1 MTTGN
6 ISSAEM
12 MAVMMSNTKAQNG
25 IISSGTQ
32 ATDSFQN
39 LFSQSANNAESVVAA
54 TSEVSGTDSAKT
66 AFDKNNANKTKDIVK
81 ATKEDAPVDKESLSK
96 LEEGIKDVI
105 TEELGITEE
114 ELSRAM
120 TEAGLTFADL
130 LVPQNVS
137 KLIAQISDVEP
148 AMIITDSQLSEHLTD
163 IVNAITELT
172 NEVATDNQIP
182 VEDVEGAFRDMLKN
196 DTSLGQE
203 NATKDI
209 VKTVTVVTDA
219 ETGKEMT
226 ITMEGDRV
234 TQTTTETAEAP
245 VASENSFNEQSFN
258 EAGKG
263 NEQNGQTEAFAG
275 NILNNLSESIQNST
289 TIQSDF
295 SQVYNVNQAEIINQL
310 IDSIRVNVTADTST
324 MELQLTPESLGK
336 INLTVVAKEG
346 NITASITAQNDTVK
360 AVIESQIIQ
369 LKEALNNQGLKVT
382 EVEVTVAG
390 QAFDQNFDGNGDNA
404 QNGQTNNRRRFRGI
418 DDLATD
424 VSEMEDSII
433 KEMMEQEGN
442 SVNFRA

>member
-12 MAVMMSNTKAQNG
+12 MAVMMTNTKAQNG

-39 LFSQSANNAESVVAA
+39 LFNQSANTADGSVNA
-54 TSEVSGTDSAKT
+54 TSEIGGTDSAKT
-66 AFDKNNANKTKDIVK
+66 AFDKNNANKTKEIVK
-81 ATKEDAPVDKESLSK
+81 ATKEDASVDEESLSK
-96 LEEGIKDVI
+96 LSEGIKDVI

-114 ELSRAM
+114 ELVQAM

-130 LVPQNVS
+130 LIPQNVS

-163 IVNAITELT
+163 IVNAIAELT
-172 NEVATDNQIP
+172 NEVAVENAIP
-182 VEDVEGAFRDMLKN
+182 VEDVESAFRDMLNK

-203 NATKDI
+203 NSTQDTI
-209 VKTVTVVTDA
+209 KTVTVITDA

-234 TQTTTETAEAP
+234 TQTTTETVKAP
-245 VASENSFNEQSFN
+245 KANENSFNEENFN

-263 NEQNGQTEAFAG
+263 NEQNSQPEAFAT

-295 SQVYNVNQAEIINQL
+295 SQIYSVNQADVINQL
-310 IDSIRVNVTADTST
+310 VDSIRVNVTADTST

-360 AVIESQIIQ
+360 AIIESQIIQ

-390 QAFDQNFDGNGDNA
+390 QAFDQNFEGNGDNT
-404 QNGQTNNRRRFRGI
+404 QNGQTNNHRRFREI

>member
-12 MAVMMSNTKAQNG
+12 VAAIMSNTKMQNG

-39 LFSQSANNAESVVAA
+39 LFNQSANTAESSFAA
-54 TSEVSGTDSAKT
+54 TNEVGGADSAKT
-66 AFDKNNANKTKDIVK
+66 AFDKNNANKTKEIVK
-81 ATKEDAPVDKESLSK
+81 ATKKDATVDKESLSE
-96 LEEGIKDVI
+96 LEKGIKDVI
-105 TEELGITEE
+105 TKDLGVTEE
-114 ELSRAM
+114 ELANAM
-120 TEAGLTFADL
+120 AEAGLTFADL

-148 AMIITDSQLSEHLTD
+148 AMIITDSQLSEHLAD
-163 IVNAITELT
+163 IVNAITELV
-172 NEVATDNQIP
+172 NEVAVENQIP
-182 VEDVEGAFRDMLKN
+182 VEDVESAFKDLLNK
-196 DTSLGQE
+196 DTSLGLE
-203 NATKDI
+203 NATEDI
-209 VKTVTVVTDA
+209 VKTVTVVKDDN
-219 ETGKEMT
+219 TGKEMT

-234 TQTTTETAEAP
+234 TQTTTETVDTP
-245 VASENSFNEQSFN
+245 VSDKNFNEQSFDETGN
-258 EAGKG
+258 G
-263 NEQNGQTEAFAG
+263 NEQNQTEAFAA

-295 SQVYNVNQAEIINQL
+295 SQVYNVNQADIINQL

-336 INLTVVAKEG
+336 INLTVVAREG

-360 AVIESQIIQ
+360 AIIESQIIQ
-369 LKEALNNQGLKVT
+369 LKEALNNQGLKVS

-390 QAFDQNFDGNGDNA
+390 QAFNQNFDGNGENA
-404 QNGQTNNRRRFRGI
+404 QNGQSSNRRRFRGI

-424 VSEMEDSII
+424 VSETEDSII
-433 KEMMEQEGN
+433 RQMMEQDGN

>member
-12 MAVMMSNTKAQNG
+12 VAVMMSAKSQNG

-39 LFSQSANNAESVVAA
+39 LFAQSADAMGKNPSMSIETGS
-54 TSEVSGTDSAKT
+54 TDSAKT
-66 AFDKNNANKTKDIVK
+66 AFDKNNSNKTKEIVK
-81 ATKEDAPVDKESLSK
+81 ASKEDATVDKESLSK

-105 TEELGITEE
+105 KEELGITDE
-114 ELSRAM
+114 ELSKAM
-120 TEAGLTFADL
+120 ADLGLAMSDL

-137 KLIAQISDVEP
+137 KVIAYVSDVEP
-148 AMIITDSQLSEHLTD
+148 AMIVTDSQLSEHLSD
-163 IVNAITELT
+163 VVNAISELV
-172 NEVATDNQIP
+172 NEISVENQIP
-182 VEDVEGAFRDMLKN
+182 VEDVENAFKDMIKQ

-203 NATKDI
+203 NTVKEV

-219 ETGKEMT
+219 ETGKEMK
-226 ITMEGDRV
+226 ITMEGDKV
-234 TQTTTETAEAP
+234 VQTTTEGNDATIVDNKDTEGFNDTKQDN
-245 VASENSFNEQSFN
+245 SENNQAE
-258 EAGKG
+258 
-263 NEQNGQTEAFAG
+263 TFAG
-275 NILNNLSESIQNST
+275 NIINNLSESIQNSQ

-295 SQVYNVNQAEIINQL
+295 SQVYNVNQADIINQL

-324 MELQLTPESLGK
+324 MEIQLTPESLGK
-336 INLTVVAKEG
+336 LNLTVVAKDG

-360 AVIESQIIQ
+360 AIIESQLIQ

-390 QAFDQNFDGNGDNA
+390 QAFDQNLEGNNDGS
-404 QNGQTNNRRRFRGI
+404 QNGQTNNRRKFRGI
-418 DDLATD
+418 DELVAD
-424 VSEMEDSII
+424 VTETNENIV

-442 SVNFRA
+442 SVNFTA